1 MRLILI
7 PLSML
12 WAATACTSLPEASRT
27 GKVYEVIIQEGL
39 HPVSPRDVKV
49 RPGDEV
55 RFANHRVDP
64 VWVYFFRDS
73 PDELACQRGFSFY
86 WGTEES
92 AKIRPN
98 ESASICFSKP
108 VSVGFS
114 VQMEPTFRGGDE
126 PGSQKIPAAIPGAI
140 LVE

>member
-1 MRLILI
+1 
-7 PLSML
+7 ML
-12 WAATACTSLPEASRT
+12 TATGCASLPERSRT
-27 GKVYEVIIQEGL
+27 GKVYEVLIQEGA
-39 HPVSPRDVKV
+39 VSPQSVRV

-55 RFANHRVDP
+55 RFVNHRIDP
-64 VWVYFFRDS
+64 IWVYFFRDS

-86 WGTEES
+86 WGTEEV

-98 ESASICFSKP
+98 ESASVCFSKP

-114 VQMEPTFRGGDE
+114 VQMEPTVHGGEE
-126 PGSQKIPAAIPGAI
+126 PGALKISGAMPGAI